1 MLIRLGAMAIALVC
15 WGCSPSP
22 QLDPTLYTP
31 ETAGL
36 VRQSELVGQDY
47 RVTFDDG
54 RTLTFPA
61 DGNWIQGK
69 KPRVDTVVVAGTKP
83 VPWMF
88 SADPQLAYGSVP
100 AGCYAVLG
108 GAKMNE
114 THILQRVADGRA
126 EVVIAFPKI
135 GAWDMIGVY
144 TDGSGDLA
152 GRGTCINPLGQ
163 AFQWLN

>member
-1 MLIRLGAMAIALVC
+1 MIRLGAIAIAFVC

-22 QLDPTLYTP
+22 RLDPTHYIP

-36 VRQSELVGQDY
+36 VRQSELVGPDY
-47 RVTFDDG
+47 RLTFDDG
-54 RTLTFPA
+54 RTLTFPV

-83 VPWMF
+83 IPWMF
-88 SADPQLAYGSVP
+88 SADPQLEFGSVP
-100 AGCYAVLG
+100 AGCFAVFG
-108 GAKMNE
+108 RAKMNE
-114 THILQRVADGRA
+114 THILQRVADGHD
-126 EVVIAFPKI
+126 EVVIAFHKTGEWGVI
-135 GAWDMIGVY
+135 SVY

-163 AFQWLN
+163 AFQWIN

>member
-1 MLIRLGAMAIALVC
+1 MIRLGAVAMALVS

-22 QLDPTLYTP
+22 QLDSALYNP

-36 VRQSELVGQDY
+36 VRHSELVGQDH
-47 RVTFDDG
+47 RVVFDDG
-54 RTLTFPA
+54 RTLTFPV

-69 KPRVDTVVVAGTKP
+69 KPRVGTVVVAGTKP
-83 VPWMF
+83 VLWMF

-100 AGCYAVLG
+100 AGCYAVFG
-108 GAKMNE
+108 RAKMND
-114 THILQRVADGRA
+114 THIFQRVADEPA
-126 EVVIAFPKI
+126 EIVIRFPKTGEWGPI
-135 GAWDMIGVY
+135 GEY

-163 AFQWLN
+163 AFDWIN